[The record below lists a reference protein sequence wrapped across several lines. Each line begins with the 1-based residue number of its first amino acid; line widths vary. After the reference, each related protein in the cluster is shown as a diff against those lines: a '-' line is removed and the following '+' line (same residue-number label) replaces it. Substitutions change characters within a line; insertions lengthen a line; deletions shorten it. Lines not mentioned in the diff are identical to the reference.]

1 MAPEIRAAGAVDLSA
16 LRGLLAEL
24 HASDDAWDDARA
36 ADALTAILA
45 DPRRRL
51 LLAFD
56 DGEAAGTLDVV
67 VVPNLTRGARPYA
80 VIENVVVA
88 ERFRRRGVGRALM
101 DAAVAHAREEGLLQ
115 APADLRRAA
124 RRRAPALRRGRLLGR
139 LPRLPAL
146 PVIAD
151 LLFSTESMGNDSSP
165 IGCPRSHGSTTPRGC
180 RSFTAAWSRRCS
192 TAAASTR

>member
-1 MAPEIRAAGAVDLSA
+1 VDLSA

-101 DAAVAHAREEGLLQ
+101 DAAVAHAREEGCYKLQ
-115 APADLRRAA
+115 LISGGQRDAA
-124 RRRAPALRRGRLLGR
+124 HQLY
-139 LPRLPAL
+139 
-146 PVIAD
+146 
-151 LLFSTESMGNDSSP
+151 
-165 IGCPRSHGSTTPRGC
+165 
-180 RSFTAAWSRRCS
+180 
-192 TAAASTR
+192 AAAGFADDFHGYRRYL